1 MYSRYL
7 LFTGE
12 EHSIQFK
19 MICHYI
25 PGLVEKKKKMWEE
38 TSFSDFSKLENL
50 LVCNYTFTRKYV
62 NNVGGSWIATF
73 VNHYSSN
80 AVL

>member
-7 LFTGE
+7 LFTDE

-25 PGLVEKKKKMWEE
+25 PGLAEKKKIWEE
-38 TSFSDFSKLENL
+38 APFSNLSKFNYF
-50 LVCNYTFTRKYV
+50 LVCNYTFARKYV
-62 NNVGGSWIATF
+62 NNVGGPWIATF
-73 VNHYSSN
+73 VNHYSDN
-80 AVL
+80 AVS